1 MDAEQAWQSAL
12 GQLQMEMPKASFDTW
27 VRDTRLASYEDGL
40 FTIAVCNA
48 YARDWLESR
57 LASTATR
64 LLMGIMNRSVEVQ
77 FTVANEEPVDEE
89 DADPESSD
97 SDTINRA
104 SNTKATDGVAAGPR
118 KDEYLE
124 VEARYDL
131 VYDEIVAPDHVTV
144 VPGYFRKH
152 LRVIGPD
159 LGWLYLGFR
168 QSAFNAGGRSG
179 SKHARFSGQAI
190 AALSGIA
197 ERTFWNR
204 IGKAETWV
212 LLKGLVSTSAATPEW
227 DTSSVTPKR
236 LPRRYTVSMTLPL
249 TAADAR
255 SLRSWLSANLES
267 LGGPEKVIE
276 AAAEMPLDDLL
287 PLDAQVQDGDTPETV
302 VSILRSLFGALIP
315 TERLGALATRL
326 HKHIMPDSDRLGVTH
341 FFVEHILPY
350 LGTGPG
356 WMLTLLRDRCWVN
369 QETGEVRNQVR
380 VLGGYREIGNWL
392 GVTPETIWRWM
403 YGKHSESRGRN
414 KTREKSGV
422 QRGPGRQP
430 TEAGKLS
437 CPILSIYLQETPAG
451 KAPSFAASPRTFN
464 VLLEEIPME
473 LLEASLD
480 DQADQA
486 LTLALDNNANP
497 VPDVS
502 ASRAVCSIGF
512 ARFTVS
518 QNPVLA
524 RFVVSESSELSEK
537 PVLARFAVS
546 QDLIPA
552 RFAVSESPITA
563 RFADDDR
570 AVCSIVT
577 ARFADHLRAVCR
589 VFKSLNLL
597 NPITND
603 SPTAPLP
610 PNSEIHSQQSIRS
623 GGGMGN
629 QAFWDFDFLM
639 QNNQVAKARDIQKRQ
654 KATGA
659 SIEALAQGFVSW
671 MLYAYSP
678 SGRRIED
685 PVALAAKR
693 LLENVHTGAGGDFD
707 RLAHLKPFELKALF
721 DHDLAGDLWGVGET
735 IEKSIYVVNYGHL
748 TGPYK
753 RELYRRLFGGE

>member
-1 MDAEQAWQSAL
+1 MNAEQAWQSAL

-57 LASTATR
+57 LASTAVR

-77 FTVANEEPVDEE
+77 FTVANEEPNNDEDTNPE
-89 DADPESSD
+89 LVEAD
-97 SDTINRA
+97 TANRA
-104 SNTKATDGVAAGPR
+104 ITSEAPDGGASGAG

-124 VEARYDL
+124 IEARYDL
-131 VYDEIVAPDHVTV
+131 VYDEIVVPDHVTV

-190 AALSGIA
+190 AVLSGIA
-197 ERTFWNR
+197 ESTFWNR
-204 IGKAETWV
+204 IGKPETWER
-212 LLKGLVSTSAATPEW
+212 LKGLVSTSMSTPEW

-249 TAADAR
+249 TAADTR

-267 LGGPEKVIE
+267 LGGPEKAIE

-287 PLDAQVQDGDTPETV
+287 PRNAQAGDGDAPETV
-302 VSILRSLFGALIP
+302 VAILRSLFGKLLP
-315 TERLGALATRL
+315 TERLNAMATRL

-350 LGTGPG
+350 LGTGQG

-369 QETGEVRNQVR
+369 RDTGEVRTQVQ
-380 VLGGYREIGNWL
+380 VHGGYGEIGDWL
-392 GVTPETIWRWM
+392 GVKPETIWRWI

-414 KTREKSGV
+414 KTREKIGA
-422 QRGPGRQP
+422 QRGPGRQA

-437 CPILSIYLQETPAG
+437 SPILSVYLRETTEG
-451 KAPSFAASPRTFN
+451 KVASFATSARTFK
-464 VLLEEIPME
+464 VLLDEIPVE
-473 LLEASLD
+473 ILEAALD
-480 DQADQA
+480 EQANQA
-486 LTLALDNNANP
+486 LTRALDDEANLAS
-497 VPDVS
+497 DDCD
-502 ASRAVCSIGF
+502 SRAVCSIGF
-512 ARFTVS
+512 ARFS
-518 QNPVLA
+518 A
-524 RFVVSESSELSEK
+524 SES

-546 QDLIPA
+546 GNSISAPARFVGSPEPIPA
-552 RFAVSESPITA
+552 RFVASSEPITA
-563 RFADDDR
+563 RFVDDSR

-577 ARFADHLRAVCR
+577 ARFVDHLRAVCR

-610 PNSEIHSQQSIRS
+610 PNSSEESSKHSIRS

-629 QAFWDFDFLM
+629 QAFWDFNFLM
-639 QNNQVAKARDIQKRQ
+639 QNNQVAKAREIQKRQ

-671 MLYAYSP
+671 LLYAYSP

-707 RLAHLKPFELKALF
+707 RLAHLKPFDLKALF
-721 DHDLAGDLWGVGET
+721 DHDLASELWEVNET

-748 TGPYK
+748 SGPYK
-753 RELYRRLFGGE
+753 RELYRRLFGGEQS

>member
-40 FTIAVCNA
+40 FTIGVRND

-57 LASTATR
+57 LASTAVR
-64 LLMGIMNRSVEVQ
+64 LLMGIMNRSVDVK
-77 FTVANEEPVDEE
+77 FMVVNEELVDEE
-89 DADPESSD
+89 DANPEPAETD
-97 SDTINRA
+97 IANRA
-104 SNTKATDGVAAGPR
+104 STTENLDGGTAGTG
-118 KDEYLE
+118 KDDYLE

-131 VYDEIVAPDHVTV
+131 AYDEIVVPDHVTV

-179 SKHARFSGQAI
+179 SKYARFSGQTI

-197 ERTFWNR
+197 ESTFWNR
-204 IGKAETWV
+204 IGKAETWERM
-212 LLKGLVSTSAATPEW
+212 KGLVSTSMATPEW
-227 DTSSVTPKR
+227 DTSSPTPKR

-255 SLRSWLSANLES
+255 SLRSWLSANVES

-276 AAAEMPLDDLL
+276 AAAEMPLGDLL
-287 PLDAQVQDGDTPETV
+287 PLNAQTQDGDIPETV
-302 VSILRSLFGALIP
+302 VAILRSMFNALLP
-315 TERLGALATRL
+315 AERLAALATRL
-326 HKHIMPDSDRLGVTH
+326 HKRIMSDTDRLGVTH
-341 FFVEHILPY
+341 FFVEHILPF

-369 QETGEVRNQVR
+369 RETGEVRNQVR
-380 VLGGYREIGNWL
+380 LSGGYAEIGGWL
-392 GVTPETIWRWM
+392 GLTPETIWRWL
-403 YGKHSESRGRN
+403 YGKHSESRGRS
-414 KTREKSGV
+414 KPQEKSGV
-422 QRGPGRQP
+422 QRGPGRQA

-437 CPILSIYLQETPAG
+437 SPILSLYLREITAG
-451 KAPSFAASPRTFN
+451 KAASFAASPRTFD
-464 VLLEEIPME
+464 VLLEEIPAE
-473 LLEASLD
+473 ILEAAMD
-480 DQADQA
+480 DQANEA
-486 LTLALDNNANP
+486 LTRALDDHANS
-497 VPDVS
+497 VPDGS
-502 ASRAVCSIGF
+502 DSRAVCSIGF
-512 ARFTVS
+512 ARFAVS
-518 QNPVLA
+518 QDPILA
-524 RFVVSESSELSEK
+524 RFVVSQES
-537 PVLARFAVS
+537 
-546 QDLIPA
+546 IPA
-552 RFAVSESPITA
+552 RFV
-563 RFADDDR
+563 DDSR

-577 ARFADHLRAVCR
+577 ARFVDHLRAVCR

-603 SPTAPLP
+603 SPTTPLP

-629 QAFWDFDFLM
+629 QAYWEFDFLM
-639 QNNQVAKARDIQKRQ
+639 QNNQVAKARDIQMRQ

-659 SIEALAQGFVSW
+659 NTEALAQGFVSW
-671 MLYAYSP
+671 LLYAYSP

-693 LLENVHTGAGGDFD
+693 LMENVHAGAGGDFD

-721 DHDLAGDLWGVGET
+721 DHDLAGELWEVSES

-753 RELYRRLFGGE
+753 HELYRRLFGGE

>member
-27 VRDTRLASYEDGL
+27 VRDTGLVSYEDGL
-40 FTIAVCNA
+40 FIIGVCNA

-64 LLMGIMNRSVEVQ
+64 LLMGIMNRSVDVQ
-77 FTVANEEPVDEE
+77 FTVVNEEPLDEE
-89 DADPESSD
+89 DADPESAEAD
-97 SDTINRA
+97 PTNRA
-104 SNTKATDGVAAGPR
+104 SSTEAPNSAASAG
-118 KDEYLE
+118 KDNYLE

-131 VYDEIVAPDHVTV
+131 VYDEIVVPDHVTV

-152 LRVIGPD
+152 LHVIGPD

-204 IGKAETWV
+204 IGKAETWD

-255 SLRSWLSANLES
+255 SQRSWLSANLES

-302 VSILRSLFGALIP
+302 VAILRNLFGALLP

-380 VLGGYREIGNWL
+380 VLGGFGEIGNWL

-437 CPILSIYLQETPAG
+437 CPILSIYLQETSTG

-473 LLEASLD
+473 LLEASLN

-486 LTLALDNNANP
+486 LTLALDNNANTAT
-497 VPDVS
+497 DVS
-502 ASRAVCSIGF
+502 ASRAVCSIGL

-524 RFVVSESSELSEK
+524 RFVVSESSELSK
-537 PVLARFAVS
+537 KKVLARFAVS

-552 RFAVSESPITA
+552 RFA
-563 RFADDDR
+563 DDER
-570 AVCSIVT
+570 AVCSIAT

-610 PNSEIHSQQSIRS
+610 PNSEIHSQQPVQS

-639 QNNQVAKARDIQKRQ
+639 QNNQVAKATDIRKRQ

-659 SIEALAQGFVSW
+659 SIESLAQGFVSW
-671 MLYAYSP
+671 LLYAYSP

-685 PVALAAKR
+685 PVALATKR

-721 DHDLAGDLWGVGET
+721 DHDLAGDLWGVSET
-735 IEKSIYVVNYGHL
+735 IEKGIYVVNYGHL
-748 TGPYK
+748 SGPYK
-753 RELYRRLFGGE
+753 CELYRRLFGGE

>member
-1 MDAEQAWQSAL
+1 
-12 GQLQMEMPKASFDTW
+12 
-27 VRDTRLASYEDGL
+27 
-40 FTIAVCNA
+40 
-48 YARDWLESR
+48 
-57 LASTATR
+57 
-64 LLMGIMNRSVEVQ
+64 MGIMNRSVEVQ
-77 FTVANEEPVDEE
+77 FTVANEGTNPELVE
-89 DADPESSD
+89 AD
-97 SDTINRA
+97 TANRA
-104 SNTKATDGVAAGPR
+104 STSEAPDGGASGAG

-124 VEARYDL
+124 IEARYDL
-131 VYDEIVAPDHVTV
+131 VYDEIVVPDHVTV

-179 SKHARFSGQAI
+179 SKHARFSGHAI

-197 ERTFWNR
+197 ESTFWNR
-204 IGKAETWV
+204 IGKPETWER
-212 LLKGLVSTSAATPEW
+212 LKGLVSTSLSASEW

-267 LGGPEKVIE
+267 LGGPEKAIE

-287 PLDAQVQDGDTPETV
+287 PRNAQVGDGDVPETV
-302 VSILRSLFGALIP
+302 VAILRSLFSALLP
-315 TERLGALATRL
+315 TERLNAMATRL

-350 LGTGPG
+350 LGTGQG

-369 QETGEVRNQVR
+369 RDTGEVRTQVQ
-380 VLGGYREIGNWL
+380 VHGGYGEIGDWL
-392 GVTPETIWRWM
+392 GVKPETIWRWI

-414 KTREKSGV
+414 KTREKIGA
-422 QRGPGRQP
+422 QRGPGRQA

-437 CPILSIYLQETPAG
+437 SPILSVYLRETTEG
-451 KAPSFAASPRTFN
+451 KVSSFATSARTFK
-464 VLLEEIPME
+464 VLLDEIPVE
-473 LLEASLD
+473 ILEAALD
-480 DQADQA
+480 EQIGQA
-486 LTLALDNNANP
+486 LTQALDDEANLAQ
-497 VPDVS
+497 DGS
-502 ASRAVCSIGF
+502 DSRAVCSIGF
-512 ARFTVS
+512 ARFS
-518 QNPVLA
+518 A
-524 RFVVSESSELSEK
+524 SES

-546 QDLIPA
+546 GSSISAPARFVGSPEPIPA
-552 RFAVSESPITA
+552 RFVASSEPITA
-563 RFADDDR
+563 RFVDDSR

-577 ARFADHLRAVCR
+577 ARFVDHLRAVCR

-610 PNSEIHSQQSIRS
+610 PISEIHSRQSIRS

-639 QNNQVAKARDIQKRQ
+639 QNNQVAKAREIQKRQ

-671 MLYAYSP
+671 LLYAYSP

-721 DHDLAGDLWGVGET
+721 DHDLASDLWGVSDT

-748 TGPYK
+748 TGHYK